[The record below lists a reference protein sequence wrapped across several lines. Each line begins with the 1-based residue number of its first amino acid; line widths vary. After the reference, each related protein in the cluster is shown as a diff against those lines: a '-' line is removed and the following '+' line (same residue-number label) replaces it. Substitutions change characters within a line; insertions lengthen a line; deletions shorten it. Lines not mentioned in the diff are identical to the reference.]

1 MEEAHRG
8 RRGTMRGAK
17 GVGRRDTA
25 ASSMKAKERQSL
37 DPSCRG
43 VVSSRLVVTA
53 VLSSTV
59 TVRAAGCVVQLLSQE
74 PESPGPL
81 TNGMA
86 CRYCSKTVELAVLC
100 ECPRRRIPLQSHSLS
115 IESAPSGSWVLAG
128 SDVLF
133 MDVCMQSLRVS
144 IIHHRSNRGDMPPGL
159 ARLRRR
165 GTRR

>member
-17 GVGRRDTA
+17 GVGRRHTA

-37 DPSCRG
+37 YPSCRG
-43 VVSSRLVVTA
+43 GLSRLV
-53 VLSSTV
+53 LSSQLSFHRLSQYAQPAV
-59 TVRAAGCVVQLLSQE
+59 VRLLSQE
-74 PESPGPL
+74 PESPGSL
-81 TNGMA
+81 TDGMA
-86 CRYCSKTVELAVLC
+86 CRCCRKTVELAVLC

-133 MDVCMQSLRVS
+133 MD
-144 IIHHRSNRGDMPPGL
+144 HHHSNRGDMPPGL